1 VPLQTKTA
9 NMTDKKVKIYKEIE
23 EKLKPSQYFDL
34 FTYIKSVKL
43 DGTYTIDELKFI
55 IETVEKHLKEND

>member
-1 VPLQTKTA
+1 
-9 NMTDKKVKIYKEIE
+9 MTDAENKIYREIE

-55 IETVEKHLKEND
+55 IETFEKHLKEK